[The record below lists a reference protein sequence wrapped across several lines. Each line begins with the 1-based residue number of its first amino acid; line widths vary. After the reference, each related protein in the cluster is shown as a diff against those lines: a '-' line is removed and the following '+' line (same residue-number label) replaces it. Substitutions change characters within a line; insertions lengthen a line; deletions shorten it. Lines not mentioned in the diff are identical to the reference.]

1 MVLLYGEVLGH
12 AVEPRRLYTELFSNR
27 RISDSRTVQRVP
39 DHGKFDSPTHDL
51 GHPRSD
57 HCLEIESEITSK
69 K

>member
-1 MVLLYGEVLGH
+1 MVLLYGEVLGN
-12 AVEPRRLYTELFSNR
+12 AVEPRRLYTELFSR
-27 RISDSRTVQRVP
+27 RIPDSRTVQRVA